1 MKEKNW
7 LNFRC
12 PPELRA
18 KLERIAEKQ
27 NRSLS
32 NLVVLLLEH
41 AAARYKL

>member
-1 MKEKNW
+1 MKKDK
-7 LNFRC
+7 FIHVRASA
-12 PPELRA
+12 ELRA

-41 AAARYKL
+41 AAARYK